1 MQVVIQPSAAMA
13 KISVKGDD
21 WSEATTS
28 VTFERYDSLSD
39 SYVPLSGG
47 GNIQALGG
55 AAVFLDVEM
64 PVQNVNSMTV
74 ASYRAMNEHG
84 EEVTASASSTEVEW
98 GLWLKSKKAPELTT
112 RLEWEQVGELIS
124 ETQGAVYEVHGGP
137 GVGQFGGVA
146 PEQFTVYGWVDGRTA
161 YNRLR
166 RLLQTDRQIF
176 MQTGEPKE
184 FDDGWVQIRSVAFP
198 NEEDRL
204 IETGSGMRY
213 VRIDCTRIDPPVG
226 VAKGGLGD
234 PYRLVYTGYE
244 DYQALLDGTDS
255 YADLLGVA

>member
-1 MQVVIQPSAAMA
+1 MGALRAQRAGTGLPPSRPALFFR
-13 KISVKGDD
+13 
-21 WSEATTS
+21 T
-28 VTFERYDSLSD
+28 
-39 SYVPLSGG
+39 VPRNRG
-47 GNIQALGG
+47 
-55 AAVFLDVEM
+55 
-64 PVQNVNSMTV
+64 
-74 ASYRAMNEHG
+74 
-84 EEVTASASSTEVEW
+84 
-98 GLWLKSKKAPELTT
+98 
-112 RLEWEQVGELIS
+112 
-124 ETQGAVYEVHGGP
+124 GGP

-161 YNRLR
+161 YSRLR

-198 NEEDRL
+198 NEENRL